1 MEFSPFGLSPVSNF
15 SQGLNEGQISNF
27 EIKNAFTD
35 SIYQNSVVR
44 LQSVDSTLTAVAD
57 NANTNTILGVFQS
70 VNYQPINSTSMV
82 TNFNYWAKNS
92 ITQDGSNPVA
102 SVIIDPF
109 AKYLVQA
116 KGTYATFPVGKFV
129 SLVGN
134 LTGNDGTGKS
144 SAYVNV
150 GNAPET
156 TIQNNEINL
165 YVHGF
170 YDCTRSDTNPILI
183 VSLAQS
189 IFSQMASPVVS

>member
-1 MEFSPFGLSPVSNF
+1 MEFSPFGLSPISNF
-15 SQGLNEGQISNF
+15 SQGINQGQICQF
-27 EIKNAFTD
+27 DIKNAFTD

-92 ITQDGSNPVA
+92 ITQDGKNPIA

-116 KGTYATFPVGKFV
+116 KGTFGTNPVGKIVF
-129 SLVGN
+129 LVNN
-134 LTGNDGTGKS
+134 LTGDNGTGQS
-144 SAYVNV
+144 RASA
-150 GNAPET
+150 T
-156 TIQNNEINL
+156 TVPDTAVQNNKINL

-170 YDCTRSDTNPILI
+170 SDCTVADTNPILI

-189 IFSQMASPVVS
+189 IFAPMSPTVIS